1 MTKLHLEKI
10 LSSDFEIKSLLA
22 KMMDFESHPKF
33 MPAQLKSVKILKNN
47 DDGITTEETISFQT
61 IIKKTIIQ
69 QTLHK
74 KSANS
79 LNSKILSGPA
89 KNTEIF
95 TRFEEN
101 EGKIRVLVDINL
113 KLSLSAKI
121 LEPLIKKY
129 YKSYFNAFLNR
140 LAISTI

>member
-10 LSSDFEIKSLLA
+10 LSSDFEIKPILA

-47 DDGITTEETISFQT
+47 GDGITTEETISFKS
-61 IIKKTIIQ
+61 IIKKTFIQ
-69 QTLHK
+69 QTLHRQ
-74 KSANS
+74 SGNS
-79 LNSKILSGPA
+79 LYSKIISGPA
-89 KNTEIF
+89 RNTKIF
-95 TRFEEN
+95 IRFEES
-101 EGKIRVLVDINL
+101 EGKIRILVDINL

>member
-1 MTKLHLEKI
+1 MSKIYFEKI
-10 LSSDFEIKSLLA
+10 LSSDFEIKSILA

-47 DDGITTEETISFQT
+47 DDGITTEETISFKT

-74 KSANS
+74 KSTNS

-95 TRFEEN
+95 TRFEEH

-113 KLSLSAKI
+113 KLSLPTK
-121 LEPLIKKY
+121 LLKPLVKKY
-129 YKSYFNAFLNR
+129 YKSYFDAFLNR

>member
-1 MTKLHLEKI
+1 MTKLYFEKI

-69 QTLHK
+69 QTLHRGTVHHLLH
-74 KSANS
+74 NFW
-79 LNSKILSGPA
+79 IL
-89 KNTEIF
+89 
-95 TRFEEN
+95 
-101 EGKIRVLVDINL
+101 
-113 KLSLSAKI
+113 
-121 LEPLIKKY
+121 
-129 YKSYFNAFLNR
+129 
-140 LAISTI
+140 

>member
-1 MTKLHLEKI
+1 MSTISFEKVLPGDYDKI
-10 LSSDFEIKSLLA
+10 MA
-22 KMMDFESHPKF
+22 KIMDFESYPEF
-33 MPAQLKSVKILKNN
+33 MPAQIKSVKILKNDN
-47 DDGITTEETISFQT
+47 DEILTEETISFKT

-74 KSANS
+74 RSANS

-95 TRFEEN
+95 IRFEEN

-113 KLSLSAKI
+113 KLSLSVRI
-121 LEPLIKKY
+121 LEPLVKKY
-129 YKSYFNAFLNR
+129 YKTYFNAFLNR